1 MEPAAKIKK
10 HYAAVALAVSF
21 LFCSCKSMPPD
32 ALVLQEIAPIPQAVI
47 AARRVATEL
56 EPVYANFRIIE
67 VSEVNGVQRF
77 FMVRMG
83 AERTGIQV
91 GVTGEVGEDAAF
103 QRVIG
108 SFKIIELIG
117 DFFRCEITELTHRI
131 GTNAYAR
138 VQTGEKAK

>member
-10 HYAAVALAVSF
+10 HYAAVALAAFF
-21 LFCSCKSMPPD
+21 LFCSCGSLPPD
-32 ALVLQEIAPIPQAVI
+32 TLVLQEIAPIPRSVI
-47 AARRVATEL
+47 AAQQPVTEY
-56 EPVYANFRIIE
+56 EPVYSNFRIIE

-77 FMVRMG
+77 FMVRLG

-91 GVTGEVGEDAAF
+91 GVTGEVGEDATF

-108 SFKIIELIG
+108 SFKIIELLG
-117 DFFRCEITELTHRI
+117 DFSRCEITELTHRI

-138 VQTGEKAK
+138 VQTGEKVK